1 MSINFPIGVCVF
13 LVTTPDKSYIRGESN
28 NEMGRDGA
36 AADEVAG
43 SSTPSNSIRF
53 PYSASMSP
61 KVMVFQS
68 FGSE

>member
-1 MSINFPIGVCVF
+1 M
-13 LVTTPDKSYIRGESN
+13 KWGET
-28 NEMGRDGA
+28 

-43 SSTPSNSIRF
+43 SSIPSNSIRF